1 MSGRFVHG
9 LIGLLG
15 FGWLLLSP
23 GWAAELALEFHG
35 PLQQGS
41 LVIGQTEPGVE
52 VFLDGRQLRISEDG
66 LFLMGFGRD
75 AKPEATLKLVFP
87 DGAHE
92 VRELEIAQR
101 QYQIQ
106 RIEGLPPRKV
116 TPRTEDLVRIRK
128 EAALVRKARKRDD
141 PRTDFLSGFI
151 WPVQGAISGVYGSQR
166 ILNGQPRRPHYGI
179 DIAAPTGTPVRAPS
193 DGFVTLVHPDM
204 FFSGGTLILDHGHGL
219 SSAFLHLRRILVKE
233 GERVTQG
240 EIIAEVGATGR
251 VTGAHLDWRIN
262 LFQTRL
268 DPQLLVAPMPTAARE

>member
-1 MSGRFVHG
+1 MHG

-35 PLQQGS
+35 PLRQGS
-41 LVIGQTEPGVE
+41 LVMGKTEPGVE
-52 VFLDGRQLRISEDG
+52 VFLDGRQLRISKDG

-179 DIAAPTGTPVRAPS
+179 DIAAPTGMPVRAPS
-193 DGFVTLVHPDM
+193 DGLVTLVHPDM

-240 EIIAEVGATGR
+240 ELIAEVGATGR